1 LKNLIED
8 DFCDDFEEV
17 EVEKE
22 IEKIQLRSHAE
33 YVLRSIQITR
43 SKHFKKDIKKIAKY
57 YIRKFFKNKNGMQG
71 EKLNISL
78 IYDKS
83 NIEKMINTNI
93 LDSTNIIY
101 KTLKDTSYSEKSKT
115 QKDVTKDII
124 LVNEALKKIYKSKI
138 PQQFAGGMLLL
149 YLEFCKGIKFET

>member
-57 YIRKFFKNKNGMQG
+57 YIRKFFKNKNGVQG

>member
-8 DFCDDFEEV
+8 DFYDDFEEV

-33 YVLRSIQITR
+33 YVLKSIQITK

-57 YIRKFFKNKNGMQG
+57 YIRKFFKNKKGIQG
-71 EKLNISL
+71 EKLDVSL